1 MADAK
6 SELYEIERLGAT
18 PVRNSGRGFHK
29 GDAIL
34 RTDEDDPETGYF
46 TVDVKEYATSFGVS
60 INTWTKIQTDA
71 KANQTEPMLKICL
84 GDDEDTRIRVV
95 AISEKVFLDMWEVY
109 VKHGQ

>member
-34 RTDEDDPETGYF
+34 RTDEDDPETGFF
-46 TVDVKEYATSFGVS
+46 TVDVKEYNASYGVS
-60 INTWTKIQTDA
+60 IKTWTKLQTDA
-71 KANQTEPMLKICL
+71 KANQTEPMFKIVL
-84 GDDEDTRIRVV
+84 GQDEPTRLRIV
-95 AISEKVFLDMWEVY
+95 AMSEKVFLEMWEVY
-109 VKHGQ
+109 KQHGG